1 MNRDENYSICDFK
14 KHTGQEDQR
23 IKYCRRKSIEL
34 EDLAIETIQNKT
46 YREKSLGKKNP
57 RAPGSNGVTSS
68 SLKKNS

>member
-1 MNRDENYSICDFK
+1 MYENNHRLDTTEK
-14 KHTGQEDQR
+14 KN
-23 IKYCRRKSIEL
+23 EL